1 MTSKTN
7 SRYLTEIELDTLVKL
22 KYPSGL
28 IIHGLVS
35 ELLETPRLFR
45 DLVEKFAARVERKNL
60 IFEKEVHVMFS
71 RLYRLWIIF
80 NIKAAFP
87 IFKISRIEK
96 CKAERI
102 QKIISAEYKRLD
114 SLIDKKEKK
123 VRKRSRTPSPNR
135 TAKRS
140 PVVCKPKENLRLCDL
155 TF

>member
-1 MTSKTN
+1 MN
-7 SRYLTEIELDTLVKL
+7 RDNNPRYLTEIELDTLVKL

-28 IIHGLVS
+28 IIHGLLS

-60 IFEKEVHVMFS
+60 ISEEEVHVMFS
-71 RLYRLWIIF
+71 RLHRLWMIL

-87 IFKISRIEK
+87 IFKISRIENN
-96 CKAERI
+96 KAERI
-102 QKIISAEYKRLD
+102 QKIISAEYKRMD

-123 VRKRSRTPSPNR
+123 VRKRSRTPSPDR
-135 TAKRS
+135 TAKRT
-140 PVVCKPKENLRLCDL
+140 PVLCKPKENLRLCDL

>member
-28 IIHGLVS
+28 IIHGLLS

-80 NIKAAFP
+80 NIKG
-87 IFKISRIEK
+87 
-96 CKAERI
+96 
-102 QKIISAEYKRLD
+102 LD
-114 SLIDKKEKK
+114 SRPHFQYSKFLGLKSTKPRGFKKLFQRNIRGWI
-123 VRKRSRTPSPNR
+123 V
-135 TAKRS
+135 
-140 PVVCKPKENLRLCDL
+140 
-155 TF
+155 

>member
-60 IFEKEVHVMFS
+60 IFEK
-71 RLYRLWIIF
+71 
-80 NIKAAFP
+80 
-87 IFKISRIEK
+87 
-96 CKAERI
+96 
-102 QKIISAEYKRLD
+102 
-114 SLIDKKEKK
+114 
-123 VRKRSRTPSPNR
+123 
-135 TAKRS
+135 
-140 PVVCKPKENLRLCDL
+140 
-155 TF
+155 